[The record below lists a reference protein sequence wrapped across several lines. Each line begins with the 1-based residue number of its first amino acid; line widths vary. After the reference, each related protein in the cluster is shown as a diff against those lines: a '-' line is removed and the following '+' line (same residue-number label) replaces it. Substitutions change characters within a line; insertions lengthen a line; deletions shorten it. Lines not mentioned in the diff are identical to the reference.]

1 MPFSNSQ
8 EMGRPLRIKDEGITI
23 ATNASSIDLVGAG
36 VAGSAVGDAVTE
48 TIPGGSGNFA
58 YDETPSGVLNGS
70 NVTFTLAQ
78 TPNPSSSLILSNNG
92 QVLTGGG
99 VDYILSGSTITMVN
113 APVDTDILRAKS
125 YQY

>member
-8 EMGRPLRIKDEGITI
+8 EMGRPLKIKDEGITI
-23 ATNASSIDLVGAG
+23 TSNAASIDF
-36 VAGSAVGDAVTE
+36 AGSGVSGNAVGSDVTE

-58 YDETPSGVLNGS
+58 YDETTSGTLDGS
-70 NVTFTLAQ
+70 NTTFTLAH
-78 TPNPSSSLILSNNG
+78 TPNPSSSLILTNNG

-99 VDYILSGSTITMVN
+99 VDYTLSGDTITMVN
-113 APVDTDILRAKS
+113 APVSTDILRAKS